1 VKVKGKHVILSL
13 VLLVTGFMI
22 AFSFQFTREH
32 RDESELTQRQWRQE
46 DELRN
51 KIIVQQVVNQNLQ
64 EELKGLQTQLKAIE
78 ADIAELESEKEVRL
92 KNLIEDIERLRKV
105 VGTVMVKGPG
115 VEVSLSDYS
124 YVPDGANPNDY
135 IVHDRHVQKVVD
147 ELLVAGAEAV
157 AINGY
162 RISHTSYIQ
171 CIGPVINIDGNTSY
185 APFTISAIGEAEK
198 LVESLNMY
206 GGVKDQ
212 LVSDQIEVKIQQKSE
227 IILNPFLSESG

>member
-1 VKVKGKHVILSL
+1 MKVKGKHVILSL
-13 VLLVTGFMI
+13 VLLVTGFI
-22 AFSFQFTREH
+22 ITFSIQFTKEH
-32 RDESELTQRQWRQE
+32 RDESELTHRQWRQE

-64 EELKGLQTQLKAIE
+64 EELKGLQTRLMTIE
-78 ADIAELESEKEVRL
+78 AEIAELESEKEVRL

-105 VGTVMVKGPG
+105 VGTVAVKGPG

-147 ELLVAGAEAV
+147 ELLVAGAEAI

-162 RISHTSYIQ
+162 RISQSSFIQ

>member
-1 VKVKGKHVILSL
+1 MKVRGKHVILSL
-13 VLLVTGFMI
+13 VLLVTGFI
-22 AFSFQFTREH
+22 VAFSYQLAREH
-32 RDESELTQRQWRQE
+32 QADDEWLQRQWSHE

-64 EELKGLQTQLKAIE
+64 EELKKYQNELIAIE
-78 ADIAELESEKEVRL
+78 TEIAAEETEKEVRI
-92 KNLIEDIERLRKV
+92 KNLIEDIERLRKIA
-105 VGTVMVKGPG
+105 GTVAVKGPG

-147 ELLVAGAEAV
+147 ELFVAGAEAV

-162 RISHTSYIQ
+162 RLSHNSYIQ
-171 CIGPVINIDGNTSY
+171 CVGPVINIDGHTSY
-185 APFTISAIGEAEK
+185 APFTISAIGESQK
-198 LVESLNMY
+198 LVEALNMY

-212 LVSDQIEVKIQQKSE
+212 LVSEQIEVKIQPKSE
-227 IILNPFLSESG
+227 IILNPFLTESG